1 MALNHT
7 LCTIRLCWCLS
18 PAWRDDAI

>member
-7 LCTIRLCWCLS
+7 LCTIGLCCCLL